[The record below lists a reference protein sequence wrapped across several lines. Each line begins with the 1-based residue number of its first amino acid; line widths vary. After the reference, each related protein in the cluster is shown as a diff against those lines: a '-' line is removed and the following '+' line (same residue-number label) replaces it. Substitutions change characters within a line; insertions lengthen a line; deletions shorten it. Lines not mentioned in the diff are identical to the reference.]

1 MDVLLAVRG
10 RPGQKR
16 QWSSDAQPC
25 VHACVL
31 ACKCLRE
38 LRLLSH
44 SHAGLPVTMDLL
56 MAGRVV
62 LWCSFGPIGHAL
74 LVDAC
79 LVVGCNGRV
88 LANATVGNPPKMPMA
103 IATTPATCGPATAH
117 RQDGVVVQH
126 GIHGLCDPKQS
137 GKITSAW

>member
-1 MDVLLAVRG
+1 MDMLLAVRG
-10 RPGQKR
+10 RPGEKK

-56 MAGRVV
+56 MAGRVM

-79 LVVGCNGRV
+79 
-88 LANATVGNPPKMPMA
+88 NPPKMPMA

-137 GKITSAW
+137 GNITSTW